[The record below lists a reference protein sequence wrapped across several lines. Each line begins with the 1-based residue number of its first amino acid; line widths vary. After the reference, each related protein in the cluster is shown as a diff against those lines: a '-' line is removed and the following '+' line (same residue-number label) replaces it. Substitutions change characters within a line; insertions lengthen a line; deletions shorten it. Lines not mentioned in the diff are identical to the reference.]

1 MAMFGFGALG
11 VARAHA
17 AGASS
22 VKAVA
27 QAISKNIY
35 GWDSVGRVPYDD
47 YLFSTWALTDPNLL
61 KRTIIEEVVSEIPD
75 VMANFRRNKV
85 VHDVAMYSKGMAGV
99 MVCVTLFGIVINKSL
114 ENSRNDRK
122 REAELF
128 GRAVPLSAT
137 YRNGGNSG
145 KQMEGE
151 EGWVDMGGYG
161 SENFYDDDDDT
172 DKKDKKDKKK
182 KK

>member
-1 MAMFGFGALG
+1 MQQREMLYALLVIVLLAATSDALLTRTFARHTRVSTTCSIPHKEALFGPQARHISTRMSVSSTKEVQSSQPVGLRRFGALFRKFLMAMFGFGALG

-61 KRTIIEEVVSEIPD
+61 KRTIIEEVHT
-75 VMANFRRNKV
+75 MM
-85 VHDVAMYSKGMAGV
+85 HWHW
-99 MVCVTLFGIVINKSL
+99 LINAAQSNT
-114 ENSRNDRK
+114 E
-122 REAELF
+122 
-128 GRAVPLSAT
+128 
-137 YRNGGNSG
+137 
-145 KQMEGE
+145 
-151 EGWVDMGGYG
+151 
-161 SENFYDDDDDT
+161 
-172 DKKDKKDKKK
+172 
-182 KK
+182 